1 MKPYKNR
8 PKIIKGNGG
17 IKTSDVVATFGLP
30 EVNVYPNNK
39 WGDIARSQGLETA
52 RNWRKVKEGTTKGIN
67 DFANDPRTQ
76 FVSMVLPLPQGLE
89 YAGETLK
96 MINKGINNSKRHII
110 SKVIDSLPIKPIS
123 KSDIPETTLVSNR
136 IGDVEI
142 VPYNNYRQGTIGMV
156 DDFFDTGIVRTK
168 DNPNRK
174 IRTVGRFNFS
184 KETFPNPMF
193 AKGNLW
199 YGVPEKSDNR
209 IDLLVTSEPLQFA
222 NKYAK
227 ASKFDDGI
235 RRIPFN
241 IDQLNTRNTSAYR
254 YYPEYGYKRLAG
266 KTYDFMLNFN
276 K

>member
-8 PKIIKGNGG
+8 PKIIKGDNG
-17 IKTSDVVATFGLP
+17 IKTDDTVATFGLP
-30 EVNVYPNNK
+30 EVNVYPNNR

-76 FVSMVLPLPQGLE
+76 FVSMMLPLPQGLE
-89 YAGETLK
+89 HAGETLK
-96 MINKGINNSKRHII
+96 MINKGINSSKRHIM

-123 KSDIPETTLVSNR
+123 KSNVPETTLVSNR

-156 DDFFDTGIVRTK
+156 DDFFDSGIVRTK
-168 DNPNRK
+168 DNSNRK
-174 IRTVGRFNFS
+174 IRTIGKFTLS
-184 KETFPNPMF
+184 KSIFPNPMF
-193 AKGNLW
+193 AKGTLW
-199 YGVPEKSDNR
+199 YGVPEKSDNM

>member
-1 MKPYKNR
+1 M
-8 PKIIKGNGG
+8 
-17 IKTSDVVATFGLP
+17 
-30 EVNVYPNNK
+30 
-39 WGDIARSQGLETA
+39 
-52 RNWRKVKEGTTKGIN
+52 
-67 DFANDPRTQ
+67 
-76 FVSMVLPLPQGLE
+76 MLPLPQGLE
-89 YAGETLK
+89 HAGETLK

-123 KSDIPETTLVSNR
+123 KSNVPETTLVSNR

-156 DDFFDTGIVRTK
+156 DDFFDSGIVRTK
-168 DNPNRK
+168 DNSNRK
-174 IRTVGRFNFS
+174 IRTIGKFTLS
-184 KETFPNPMF
+184 KSIFPNPMF
-193 AKGNLW
+193 AKGTLW
-199 YGVPEKSDNR
+199 YGVPKKSDNM

-227 ASKFDDGI
+227 ASKFDDGV

-241 IDQLNTRNTSAYR
+241 IDQLNTMNTSAYR
-254 YYPEYGYKRLAG
+254 YYPEYGYKRLSG

>member
-1 MKPYKNR
+1 MKIV
-8 PKIIKGNGG
+8 PKGQQGLVAQADN
-17 IKTSDVVATFGLP
+17 TSDVVATFGLP

-67 DFANDPRTQ
+67 NFANDPRTQ
-76 FVSMVLPLPQGLE
+76 FVSMMLPLPQGLE
-89 YAGETLK
+89 HAGETLK
-96 MINKGINNSKRHII
+96 MVNKGINNSKRHIM
-110 SKVIDSLPIKPIS
+110 SKVIDSLPIKSIS
-123 KSDIPETTLVSNR
+123 KSNVPETTLVSNR

-142 VPYNNYRQGTIGMV
+142 VPYNNYRQGTKGMV
-156 DDFFDTGIVRTK
+156 DDLFDTGIVRTK

-174 IRTVGRFNFS
+174 MRIVGRFNLS
-184 KETFPNPMF
+184 KQTFPNPMF
-193 AKGNLW
+193 AKGRLW
-199 YGVPEKSDNR
+199 YGVPEKSDNM

-254 YYPEYGYKRLAG
+254 YYPEYGYKRLDG